1 MNTDQN
7 LNNQLPAPRKFRLW
21 RALLPAAIVLV
32 VAVGAI
38 FWLPPLIDAVR
49 ASRFEPTS
57 EIQTV
62 TERLQLTKR
71 GTNIFYATTPVIESR
86 DDFNQSCHST
96 ERTVAILGCYY
107 RDKTYVYDIENQE
120 LEGAVEVTA
129 AHELLHA
136 AYFRLNMFDRMHVEK
151 MLRQEYELIKD
162 TDSIKRVMQY
172 YSEAEPGAEIDELH
186 SIIGTT
192 VSKLPEELESYY
204 ARYFED
210 RSAIVEMNTKYT
222 SVFDEVN
229 QRAKELQAKL
239 EADGPELRADL
250 AAYDAELTQLNLDI
264 TNFNERAASS
274 GGFASQRAFIEAGIA
289 LTRRVDDMN
298 ARSRMLNERV
308 ASYNDDVAALNA
320 IAVRANQLNDSING
334 VAAPS
339 EV

>member
-7 LNNQLPAPRKFRLW
+7 PNNQPAAPRKFSLW
-21 RALLPAAIVLV
+21 RALLPAAIVLFI
-32 VAVGAI
+32 AVGAI

-57 EIQTV
+57 EIQTI
-62 TERLQLTKR
+62 TESLRLTKR
-71 GTNIFYATTPVIESR
+71 GTNIFYATSPVIESR
-86 DDFNQSCHST
+86 DQFNESCHST

-107 RDKTYVYDIENQE
+107 RDKTYVYDINNQE

-136 AYFRLNMFDRMHVEK
+136 AYFRLNMFDRIRVEK
-151 MLRQEYELIKD
+151 LLRQEYEQIKD

-192 VSKLPEELESYY
+192 VSNLPEELEQYY
-204 ARYFED
+204 ARYFHD
-210 RSAIVEMNTKYT
+210 RSVIVDMNTKYT

-229 QRAKELQAKL
+229 QRAKELQTKL
-239 EADGPELRADL
+239 EADGPVLRSDL
-250 AAYDAELTQLNLDI
+250 EAYDAELSQLNLDI
-264 TNFNERAASS
+264 ANFNERAAST
-274 GGFASQRAFIEAGIA
+274 GGFASQRAFIEARIA

-298 ARSRMLNERV
+298 ARSRALNERV
-308 ASYNDDVAALNA
+308 AKYNEDVAALNA
-320 IAVRANQLNDSING
+320 IAVRANQLNESING
-334 VAAPS
+334 VVAPS

>member
-7 LNNQLPAPRKFRLW
+7 PNNQPAAPRKFSLW
-21 RALLPAAIVLV
+21 RALLPAAIVLFI
-32 VAVGAI
+32 AVGAI

-57 EIQTV
+57 EIQTI
-62 TERLQLTKR
+62 TESLRLTKR
-71 GTNIFYATTPVIESR
+71 GTNIFYATSPVIESR
-86 DDFNQSCHST
+86 DQFNESCHST

-107 RDKTYVYDIENQE
+107 RDKTYVYDINNQE

-136 AYFRLNMFDRMHVEK
+136 AYFRLNMFDRIRVEK
-151 MLRQEYELIKD
+151 LLRQEYEQIKD
-162 TDSIKRVMQY
+162 TDSIKRVMQH

-192 VSKLPEELESYY
+192 VSNLPEELEQYY
-204 ARYFED
+204 ARYFHD
-210 RSAIVEMNTKYT
+210 RSAIVDMNTKYT

-229 QRAKELQAKL
+229 QRAKELQTKL
-239 EADGPELRADL
+239 EADGPVLRSDL
-250 AAYDAELTQLNLDI
+250 EAYDAELSQLNLDI
-264 TNFNERAASS
+264 ANFNERAAST
-274 GGFASQRAFIEAGIA
+274 GGFASQRAFIEARIA

-298 ARSRMLNERV
+298 ARSRALNERV
-308 ASYNDDVAALNA
+308 AKYNEDVAALNA
-320 IAVRANQLNDSING
+320 IAVRANQLNESING
-334 VAAPS
+334 VVAPS